1 VVDSTRNFCEAELS
15 PRILVSHRYEKPLD
29 KGVLQKM
36 GQHGLL
42 GCTFPEVYGGAALSY
57 VCYGLIASEVERI
70 DSAYRSALSV
80 QSSLV
85 MYPIYAYGSDNMKR
99 QYLPELAKGN
109 LVGCFGLTV
118 SCSSISLN
126 RFKSLSFFLVM
137 AHSLS
142 KHFFSLFFKGAESW
156 VRPILNGDKCSL

>member
-1 VVDSTRNFCEAELS
+1 MVDSTRNFCEAELS
-15 PRILVSHRYEKPLD
+15 PRILMSHRYEKPLE
-29 KGVLQKM
+29 KSVLQKM

-42 GCTFPEVYGGAALSY
+42 GCTLPEKCGGAALSY

-85 MYPIYAYGSDNMKR
+85 MYPIYAYGSNDMKR

-118 SCSSISLN
+118 SRSPVTLKLIL
-126 RFKSLSFFLVM
+126 RSFIFSCVATHLIQTLLWLFL
-137 AHSLS
+137 
-142 KHFFSLFFKGAESW
+142 F
-156 VRPILNGDKCSL
+156 

>member
-15 PRILVSHRYEKPLD
+15 PRILMSHRFEKPLE
-29 KGVLQKM
+29 KSVLQKM

-42 GCTFPEVYGGAALSY
+42 GCTLPEKCGGAALSY

-85 MYPIYAYGSDNMKR
+85 MYPIFAYGSNDMKR

-118 SCSSISLN
+118 SRNSVSLMPIK
-126 RFKSLSFFLVM
+126 RSFTFSGLATKLIQALLWLFLY
-137 AHSLS
+137 
-142 KHFFSLFFKGAESW
+142 
-156 VRPILNGDKCSL
+156 